1 MSVAYPSIQH
11 RVSASGSRRARPRWA
26 MTPSAPIDE
35 RYGIT
40 SQARNQP
47 LASFWILF
55 RPGLGYYCPD
65 GEARKAAVFLRS
77 DFHREIESISLQRRV
92 HCEPDFQQPTTF
104 KLKATT
110 SAARR
115 NHPGLMFVGRIDPIE
130 FAQQSRPFEFGW
142 FTAAAGGT
150 IRGGVRD
157 R

>member
-55 RPGLGYYCPD
+55 RPGLGYYCAD
-65 GEARKAAVFLRS
+65 GEARKTAVFLGL
-77 DFHREIESISLQRRV
+77 DFQRECESTSLQRRV
-92 HCEPDFQQPTTF
+92 SCEPEF
-104 KLKATT
+104 
-110 SAARR
+110 SGGHSINARR
-115 NHPGLMFVGRIDPIE
+115 TFQLQQRGIEKIIVVGVPILLVDHW
-130 FAQQSRPFEFGW
+130 SR
-142 FTAAAGGT
+142 
-150 IRGGVRD
+150 RGRP
-157 R
+157 RWE